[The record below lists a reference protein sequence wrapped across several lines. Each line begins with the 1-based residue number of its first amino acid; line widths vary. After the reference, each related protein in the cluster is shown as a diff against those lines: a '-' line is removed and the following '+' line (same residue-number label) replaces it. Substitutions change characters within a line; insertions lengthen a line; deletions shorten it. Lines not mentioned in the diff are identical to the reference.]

1 MAIVRPHSVLP
12 DANIWCSATLHTW
25 FGLIAS
31 ETIGSWSFHW
41 TEDILA
47 EAVYHRRKRFPRA
60 SSQQIEALR
69 DRLMASMGENRISRF
84 PIDESVTY
92 PDEYDAHVHSA
103 AIHEGIAI
111 IVTNDRAGFAG
122 LYPDPDDCPYEV
134 HSADDFLTLVA
145 DSAPQVVDA
154 AITSQL
160 AYWTGKGHSFSLP
173 EKLRRADAPHFAEYV
188 RYRLQTIPPASSV
201 LIPAVATTWFGVVS
215 ANSTSSAPRR
225 PQRHLPPRRCGA
237 IRRGYQQPCA
247 PAAAGKLLTPVNLEP

>member
-1 MAIVRPHSVLP
+1 MERPGRPAAPTRPRPSPDLLAPSATSSAAHRWIEAYRVTVMAIVRPHSVLP

-25 FGLIAS
+25 FGLIAT
-31 ETIGSWSFHW
+31 ETIGSWTFHW

-69 DRLMASMGENRISRF
+69 DRLMASMGENRISNF

-111 IVTNDRAGFAG
+111 IVTNDRTGLTG
-122 LYPDPDDCPYEV
+122 LYPDPDECPYEV
-134 HSADDFLTLVA
+134 HTADEFLTLVA

-154 AITSQL
+154 VITAQL
-160 AYWTGKGHSFSLP
+160 IHWTGKGHSFSLP
-173 EKLRRADAPHFAEYV
+173 DKLRQAQAPHFAEYV
-188 RYRLQTIPPASSV
+188 RARLQTIPLPSS
-201 LIPAVATTWFGVVS
+201 
-215 ANSTSSAPRR
+215 
-225 PQRHLPPRRCGA
+225 
-237 IRRGYQQPCA
+237 
-247 PAAAGKLLTPVNLEP
+247 TPKRS

>member
-12 DANIWCSATLHTW
+12 DANIWCSATLHSW
-25 FGLIAS
+25 FGLIAT
-31 ETIGSWSFHW
+31 ETIGSWTFHW

-111 IVTNDRAGFAG
+111 IVTNDRTGFTG
-122 LYPDPDDCPYEV
+122 LYPDPDECPYEV
-134 HSADDFLTLVA
+134 HTADEFLTLVA
-145 DSAPQVVDA
+145 DSAPPRWS
-154 AITSQL
+154 TPSSPPSSS
-160 AYWTGKGHSFSLP
+160 TG
-173 EKLRRADAPHFAEYV
+173 
-188 RYRLQTIPPASSV
+188 PAK
-201 LIPAVATTWFGVVS
+201 ATAS
-215 ANSTSSAPRR
+215 PCPTSSGKPRR
-225 PQRHLPPRRCGA
+225 PTSPSTSEPDYKRSPCLARPRSGA
-237 IRRGYQQPCA
+237 ELLRWLKRRSSRSRAPSDGYQ
-247 PAAAGKLLTPVNLEP
+247 